1 MAIFRNVAALNPFE
15 RRKQSTARYHMGS
28 QQEQLGDIYTRDL
41 DREPAPI
48 ASVAVGSAGMQRTAF
63 WVQKMNA
70 MGGLGRIQS
79 LVVYDCNS
87 TNIRQWTQAASAS
100 GIDKLSIVPEYLPLS
115 EGFLRQPNFF
125 MSHYGAIER
134 DIERIVDD
142 MERLA
147 NEAGV
152 RPQIILE
159 WIGFGGHARLSFLFH
174 EHLAD
179 RFPGSKFLPIYCMP
193 AERVLE
199 QNIRDYRLWD
209 EAENIVGPISSI
221 ITDNRASGSLQTLDE
236 RVALGLAAM
245 EACYRFRPE
254 VGTVAET
261 VSMFNLNGSRWLS
274 LEATDLPYRINQRQD
289 RRRSNQVVSP
299 ERKMAHSAVV
309 QSLKEAIWRIAAPGN
324 DEHHTGY
331 FVPPDHSAEQRIY
344 CVLPFTPEILEEI
357 KVDVEDQLHR
367 ETFSGPYAGTKVAF
381 APGNALW
388 RSRDDFTYGHIFK
401 IVGTPANPVPPS
413 IERILRE
420 DGNFRTSRRRVL
432 SRGEAM
438 MLEMGLELS
447 QKAPKQNVGLQS
459 LQEKH
464 STGLLDHE
472 NGASTSD
479 AEAEPDNRQEQSQP
493 NFDQEDLGHG
503 PAELID
509 PGEVSVSV
517 AR

>member
-100 GIDKLSIVPEYLPLS
+100 GIDKLSI
-115 EGFLRQPNFF
+115 
-125 MSHYGAIER
+125 
-134 DIERIVDD
+134 
-142 MERLA
+142 
-147 NEAGV
+147 
-152 RPQIILE
+152 
-159 WIGFGGHARLSFLFH
+159 
-174 EHLAD
+174 
-179 RFPGSKFLPIYCMP
+179 FLPIYCMP

-324 DEHHTGY
+324 DEHHTGF
-331 FVPPDHSAEQRIY
+331 FVPPDH
-344 CVLPFTPEILEEI
+344 
-357 KVDVEDQLHR
+357 
-367 ETFSGPYAGTKVAF
+367 
-381 APGNALW
+381 
-388 RSRDDFTYGHIFK
+388 
-401 IVGTPANPVPPS
+401 
-413 IERILRE
+413 
-420 DGNFRTSRRRVL
+420 
-432 SRGEAM
+432 
-438 MLEMGLELS
+438 
-447 QKAPKQNVGLQS
+447 
-459 LQEKH
+459 
-464 STGLLDHE
+464 
-472 NGASTSD
+472 
-479 AEAEPDNRQEQSQP
+479 
-493 NFDQEDLGHG
+493 
-503 PAELID
+503 
-509 PGEVSVSV
+509 
-517 AR
+517 